1 MDMFD
6 RFIIFL
12 QENLVV
18 IVLLLPFLGLASIL
32 IGFYYMNS
40 LLEYPETNVTQEEIQ
55 AAIDDDP
62 NVESSKE

>member
-1 MDMFD
+1 
-6 RFIIFL
+6 
-12 QENLVV
+12 
-18 IVLLLPFLGLASIL
+18 
-32 IGFYYMNS
+32 MNS